1 MNRDQLNLE
10 PHQKT
15 VSYSQ
20 YSLYNQCQH
29 RWYLDYVKGYKLF
42 EPSIYLTFG
51 TSFHEV
57 FQEYLTTIYTESDK
71 KGKEIDFR
79 KRLQERM
86 YENYKQD
93 LQKNSNRHF
102 TSRDDLY
109 EFIEDGVEILEW
121 IRSHR
126 AAYFSLKNCELIGI
140 EVPLLQPITDQVPNV
155 FLLGYIDLILK
166 HKNTGKYY
174 VLDIKTSTR
183 GWKDKEKKD
192 QVKLNQVLF
201 YKHFYSKELKVSED
215 DIDVEFFIVRRKLF
229 EGAEFPIKRV
239 QQFKPTQ
246 GKRKVKD
253 AYESLAGFVKE
264 VFTADGVY
272 VEKKYAKNT
281 ESCKWCPYK
290 NKPELCNRKN

>member
-1 MNRDQLNLE
+1 
-10 PHQKT
+10 
-15 VSYSQ
+15 
-20 YSLYNQCQH
+20 
-29 RWYLDYVKGYKLF
+29 LDYVKKYKLF
-42 EPSIYLTFG
+42 EPSMYLTFG

-71 KGKEIDFR
+71 KGKEIEFR

-93 LQKNSNRHF
+93 LEKNGNKHF
-102 TSRDDLY
+102 ATREDVY
-109 EFIEDGVEILEW
+109 EFIDDGVEILEW

-126 AAYFSLKNCELIGI
+126 GAYFSLRDCELIGVEI
-140 EVPLLQPITDQVPNV
+140 PLLHPITDEVPNV
-155 FLLGYIDLILK
+155 FLLGYIDLILRR
-166 HKNTGKYY
+166 KNTEKYY

-201 YKHFYSKELKVSED
+201 YKHFYSKELNVSED
-215 DIDVEFFIVRRKLF
+215 NIEVEFFIVRRKLF

-264 VFTADGVY
+264 VFTPEGEY
-272 VEKKYAKNT
+272 KEREYSKNT
-281 ESCKWCPYK
+281 EACKWCPYK
-290 NKPELCNRKN
+290 NKPEYCNKKN